1 MPTVLRQ
8 PAPNHDL
15 VAVWD
20 EHLGQEFAARN
31 PDGPAHTMVADPELN
46 HVPTMTGGV
55 GLEEVKRFYKYH
67 MVPVNPPD
75 IAIAPISRTVGTD
88 SIVDEMIVKFTH
100 DRVIDYL
107 LPGIPPTGRQVE
119 IAAVVVAQFRDGK
132 LASEHIYW
140 DQASVLVQIG
150 KLDPAGLPIAGVE
163 VARKAMDRRLPSN
176 QLMAREWRGSE
187 GKPI

>member
-1 MPTVLRQ
+1 M
-8 PAPNHDL
+8 
-15 VAVWD
+15 
-20 EHLGQEFAARN
+20 
-31 PDGPAHTMVADPELN
+31 
-46 HVPTMTGGV
+46 
-55 GLEEVKRFYKYH
+55 
-67 MVPVNPPD
+67 
-75 IAIAPISRTVGTD
+75 AIAPISRTVGTD

-119 IAAVVVAQFRDGK
+119 IAAVVVVQFRDGK

-163 VARKAMDRRLPSN
+163 VARPDPEIDSTVRMLH
-176 QLMAREWRGSE
+176 QGVQCLCARVEVDLQTDQPLHIGAGFDPARQNAVVEALNFHASGECDAGS
-187 GKPI
+187 GQVVGR

>member
-1 MPTVLRQ
+1 MSD
-8 PAPNHDL
+8 HDL
-15 VAVWD
+15 VATWE
-20 EHLGQEFAARN
+20 EHLGQEFAVRN
-31 PDGPAHTMVADPELN
+31 PDAPTHTMGVDAEVN

-55 GLEEVKRFYKYH
+55 GLNELKRFYKYH
-67 MVPVNPPD
+67 FVTVNPPD
-75 IAIAPISRTVGTD
+75 MAIAPISRTVGTD
-88 SIVDEMIVKFTH
+88 SIVDEMVIKFTH
-100 DRVIDYL
+100 DRVIDYV

-132 LASEHIYW
+132 LASEHVYW

-163 VARKAMDRRLPSN
+163 VARKVSDRSLPSN
-176 QLMAREWRGSE
+176 QLMAREWRSSE

>member
-1 MPTVLRQ
+1 MPD
-8 PAPNHDL
+8 HDL
-15 VAVWD
+15 VPVWED
-20 EHLGQEFAARN
+20 HLAQEFAVRN
-31 PDGPAHTMVADPELN
+31 PDGPIHTMGADPEVN

-55 GLEEVKRFYKYH
+55 GLDELKRFYKYH
-67 MVPVNPPD
+67 FVTVNPPD
-75 IAIAPISRTVGTD
+75 MAIAPISRTVGND
-88 SIVDEMIVKFTH
+88 FIVDEMIIKFTH
-100 DRVIDYL
+100 DRVIDYV

-132 LASEHIYW
+132 LASEHVYW

-163 VARKAMDRRLPSN
+163 VARRAMDRSLPSN
-176 QLMAREWRGSE
+176 QLMAQEWRHSE